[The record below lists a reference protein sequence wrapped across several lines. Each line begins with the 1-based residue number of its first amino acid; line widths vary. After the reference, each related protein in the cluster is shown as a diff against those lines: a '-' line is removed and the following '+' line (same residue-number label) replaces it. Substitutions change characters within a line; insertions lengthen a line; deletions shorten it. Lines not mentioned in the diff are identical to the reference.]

1 MDGGPSVTL
10 LVQKQSD
17 ANTVKVVEN
26 VREELETLTGQSFTE
41 PSGFAAFSNAVK
53 KFFGKGSQ
61 QQAAAP
67 ARTTNSGAQ
76 LPADIHI
83 SLSQDQSIF
92 IKDSLNDV
100 YKSLLEGA
108 LLAMLIVFLFL
119 HSLRGTFI
127 VALAIPTSMIATFM
141 VMDFLGFTINMMTM
155 MGLSLSVG
163 ILVDD
168 SIVVIEN
175 IHRHL
180 TMGESPREAAIN
192 GRSEIGLA
200 AMCITLVDVVVFVPI
215 AFMGGIVGQFF
226 RQFGLVVA
234 TATLFSLFISF
245 TLTPMLA
252 SRWLKSHEEEEAEE
266 ERQRAHPG
274 LFQRF
279 VNLWEAA
286 YNAFDRLYRRILA
299 WSLDHRAVVICLGLM
314 VMTASIGALMDPPT
328 SRQLA
333 AALPLLLPG
342 LRALPARLVSDS
354 PHPLRRGTHGVC
366 HRGIAAQ
373 HRRSSAG

>member
-1 MDGGPSVTL
+1 M
-10 LVQKQSD
+10 
-17 ANTVKVVEN
+17 
-26 VREELETLTGQSFTE
+26 
-41 PSGFAAFSNAVK
+41 
-53 KFFGKGSQ
+53 
-61 QQAAAP
+61 
-67 ARTTNSGAQ
+67 
-76 LPADIHI
+76 
-83 SLSQDQSIF
+83 
-92 IKDSLNDV
+92 

-192 GRSEIGLA
+192 GRTEIGLA

-252 SRWLKSHEEEEAEE
+252 SRWLKSHEQEEAED

-279 VNLWEAA
+279 VNVWEAA

-328 SRQLA
+328 SRQLV
-333 AALPLLLPG
+333 AALPLLLLG
-342 LRALPARLVSDS
+342 LRVVPARLVSDS
-354 PHPLRRGTHGVC
+354 P
-366 HRGIAAQ
+366 
-373 HRRSSAG
+373 SSAPSWDARCMPSRDCCSAS

>member
-1 MDGGPSVTL
+1 
-10 LVQKQSD
+10 
-17 ANTVKVVEN
+17 
-26 VREELETLTGQSFTE
+26 
-41 PSGFAAFSNAVK
+41 
-53 KFFGKGSQ
+53 
-61 QQAAAP
+61 
-67 ARTTNSGAQ
+67 
-76 LPADIHI
+76 
-83 SLSQDQSIF
+83 
-92 IKDSLNDV
+92 
-100 YKSLLEGA
+100 
-108 LLAMLIVFLFL
+108 
-119 HSLRGTFI
+119 
-127 VALAIPTSMIATFM
+127 MIATFM

-192 GRSEIGLA
+192 GRTEIGLA

-252 SRWLKSHEEEEAEE
+252 SRLLKSHEEEEAEE

-274 LFQRF
+274 LFRRF
-279 VNLWEAA
+279 ANVWEAA
-286 YNAFDRLYRRILA
+286 YNVFDGIYRKMLA
-299 WSLDHRAVVICLGLM
+299 WSLDHRAVVIASGMM
-314 VMTASIGALMDPPT
+314 VMTASIGTLMDPP
-328 SRQLA
+328 SLGQIVIL
-333 AALPLLLPG
+333 LPVLLLGLVIFCLLWLPG
-342 LRALPARLVSDS
+342 RL
-354 PHPLRRGTHGVC
+354 HPLQRGPYRLC
-366 HRGIAAQ
+366 AA
-373 HRRSSAG
+373 GGGD